1 MITYKIIKQFARDL
15 RKRQTPAE
23 VVFWEKVRGKQ
34 FMDLKFNRQ
43 FIIERANILREK
55 SYFIA
60 DFYCFSKK
68 IIIEIDGKIHDLQ
81 IEYDEIQEGIL
92 MEMGY
97 KIIRFKNEDIL
108 QNWKKVAED
117 LEQFIAS
124 C

>member
-23 VVFWEKVRGKQ
+23 AVFWEKVRGKQ

-43 FIIERANILREK
+43 FIIEHANILREK